1 MYIYIYIYIY
11 MYYIY
16 YIDIYTYMYICIFI
30 YIYKDFGIRQITS
43 IIYVLDAIV
52 YCGTC
57 TAIKCTAFCI
67 VSSTK

>member
-1 MYIYIYIYIY
+1 MYIYIYIHVLYILYRYIY
-11 MYYIY
+11 IY
-16 YIDIYTYMYICIFI
+16 VYMYIYI